1 MNDKF
6 RIWDEKYNC
15 WSKESILCYPGEEL
29 KKQGRVIQWYT
40 GVKDKGGKEICEG
53 DIVKWGDL
61 NYIVEWNHTA
71 CKWQGRSP
79 EDHGHLHLI
88 TEYFIH
94 LRSGEIV
101 GNLFEHPC
109 KMDHNGECLVCDE
122 SQDGCKFKK

>member
-1 MNDKF
+1 MNAKF

-40 GVKDKGGKEICEG
+40 GVKDKDGKEICEG

-61 NYIVEWNHTA
+61 NYIVEWNHTT
-71 CKWQGRSP
+71 CKWQGRFP
-79 EDHGHLHLI
+79 EDHGHLHLV

-101 GNLFEHPC
+101 GNIFEHPC

-122 SQDGCKFKK
+122 PQDGCKFKK